1 MFKEVN
7 YRSIYYYFFMY
18 GFFCYDCICYRKL
31 FIEIDYVRVML
42 GLIVDISD
50 ESNILLIFIYWNWL
64 KDDVYFSSSEE
75 GVKFIRSK
83 NKLY

>member
-18 GFFCYDCICYRKL
+18 GFFCYDCICYGKL

-50 ESNILLIFIYWNWL
+50 ESNILLIFIY
-64 KDDVYFSSSEE
+64 
-75 GVKFIRSK
+75 
-83 NKLY
+83 